1 MARMR
6 APSIV
11 ENAPVRRRMPFWA
24 VPALLLS
31 AYMGSVIA
39 DPDPR
44 AEVEASLAGSAA
56 GSISSALVRPFRK
69 GPGGE
74 AAGKPAQGVA
84 SWYGSELHGLPTA
97 SGDPFDMH
105 AMTAAHRTLP
115 LGSRARVTNLENG
128 ESVVV
133 QINDRGPHAK
143 RRIIDLSYGAA
154 QELAMVAD
162 GSALVEV
169 VPVSP

>member
-44 AEVEASLAGSAA
+44 PEVETAGIAA
-56 GSISSALVRPFRK
+56 GSITRALARPFR
-69 GPGGE
+69 GE
-74 AAGKPAQGVA
+74 SGQKATGTPAQGVA
-84 SWYGSELHGLPTA
+84 SWYGSEFHGLPTA

-115 LGSRARVTNLENG
+115 LGSHARVTNLENG
-128 ESVVV
+128 ETVVV
-133 QINDRGPHAK
+133 QINDRGPHAQ
-143 RRIIDLSYGAA
+143 RRLIDLSYGAA
-154 QELAMVAD
+154 QELAMVHD

-169 VPVSP
+169 VPVAP

>member
-11 ENAPVRRRMPFWA
+11 ENAPVRRRTPFWA
-24 VPALLLS
+24 APALLLS

-44 AEVEASLAGSAA
+44 AEVEASLAGRAA
-56 GSISSALVRPFRK
+56 GSITSALVRPFRR
-69 GPGGE
+69 GPEGDPAGE
-74 AAGKPAQGVA
+74 PARGVA
-84 SWYGSELHGLPTA
+84 SWYGSEFHGLPTA

-105 AMTAAHRTLP
+105 ALTAAHRTLP

-128 ESVVV
+128 ETVEV
-133 QINDRGPHAK
+133 QINDRGPHAQ
-143 RRIIDLSYGAA
+143 RRLIDLSYGAA
-154 QELAMVAD
+154 QELAMVND

-169 VPVSP
+169 VPVAP